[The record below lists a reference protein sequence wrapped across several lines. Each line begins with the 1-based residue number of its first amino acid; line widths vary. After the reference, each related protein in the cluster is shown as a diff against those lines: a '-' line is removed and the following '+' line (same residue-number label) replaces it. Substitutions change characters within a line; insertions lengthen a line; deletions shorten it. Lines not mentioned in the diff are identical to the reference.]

1 MTIMRVTRAPS
12 SLFPPFLRIN
22 QDLPEAMRAAKQAQL
37 DHLEQKSSHSIIV
50 RKERTVASK
59 YHKIKFF
66 ERVKIERRIK
76 QVERRLVEARAGASA
91 AAGSDGDSDS
101 ESEKDEGNQE
111 SDDEGVGAVQSVPQ
125 LEKMLAKWK
134 NDLDYLTVCL
144 CAPWPNTYCC
154 ICMISISFMR

>member
-1 MTIMRVTRAPS
+1 
-12 SLFPPFLRIN
+12 
-22 QDLPEAMRAAKQAQL
+22 MRAAKQAQL

-76 QVERRLVEARAGASA
+76 QIERRLVEARAGASVA
-91 AAGSDGDSDS
+91 SDGDSD
-101 ESEKDEGNQE
+101 EGDQE
-111 SDDEGVGAVQSVPQ
+111 SDDEGVGALQSVPQ

-134 NDLDYLTVCL
+134 NDLDYLTVCE
-144 CAPWPNTYCC
+144 
-154 ICMISISFMR
+154 FF

>member
-1 MTIMRVTRAPS
+1 
-12 SLFPPFLRIN
+12 
-22 QDLPEAMRAAKQAQL
+22 MRAAKQAQL

-91 AAGSDGDSDS
+91 AAESGSDSDS
-101 ESEKDEGNQE
+101 EKDEDNQE
-111 SDDEGVGAVQSVPQ
+111 SDDEGVAANQSVPQ

-144 CAPWPNTYCC
+144 SAPFVSSTPHHDCLLLC
-154 ICMISISFMR
+154 DSH

>member
-1 MTIMRVTRAPS
+1 
-12 SLFPPFLRIN
+12 
-22 QDLPEAMRAAKQAQL
+22 MRAAKQAQL

-76 QVERRLVEARAGASA
+76 QIERRLVEARAGASA
-91 AAGSDGDSDS
+91 ATDGDSDS
-101 ESEKDEGNQE
+101 EKDEGDRE
-111 SDDEGVGAVQSVPQ
+111 SDDEGVGAMQSVPQ

-134 NDLDYLTVCL
+134 NDLDYLTVCE
-144 CAPWPNTYCC
+144 C
-154 ICMISISFMR
+154 INASFIDYDSALPLPFSSVNSYSCK

>member
-1 MTIMRVTRAPS
+1 
-12 SLFPPFLRIN
+12 
-22 QDLPEAMRAAKQAQL
+22 MRAAKQAQL

-91 AAGSDGDSDS
+91 AAESGSDSDR
-101 ESEKDEGNQE
+101 EKDAGDRE
-111 SDDEGVGAVQSVPQ
+111 SDDEGVAANQSVPQ

-144 CAPWPNTYCC
+144 SAPFVSSTPHHDCLLLC
-154 ICMISISFMR
+154 DSH